1 MQRARVPF
9 WSGNSALTCHMVQ
22 PKKELGTENNSDVS
36 STNRWTGELAVRLSD
51 HEASSEIERTLM
63 NSDRSILNHS
73 SEERSQGPKGKTCRA
88 RPALRCGRPG
98 QPLPQGC
105 GDRLHGGW
113 TCSSEDSAPVIPQRA
128 DSARLCLSR
137 VEKENGAVT
146 AL

>member
-1 MQRARVPF
+1 
-9 WSGNSALTCHMVQ
+9 
-22 PKKELGTENNSDVS
+22 
-36 STNRWTGELAVRLSD
+36 
-51 HEASSEIERTLM
+51 M

-88 RPALRCGRPG
+88 RPALRFGRPG

-105 GDRLHGGW
+105 GDRLHGGAGCARLK
-113 TCSSEDSAPVIPQRA
+113 TVLQSFPQRA